1 LSIHVI
7 GIIGLV
13 IVFVLGTARPI
24 NLGAVALVMTF
35 LVGAIFADEGVRE
48 MYAGFPVDLFVLLAG
63 VTYLF
68 AVASNNGTVERIIE
82 GAARLVKDRRA
93 LIPWIFFIAASLP
106 AMAGAIGS
114 AGVAMLAPLSLRLA
128 ERYGID
134 RRMIGL
140 MVIYGAGAGN
150 FSPLNVLGVIVAQAV
165 TSRGLQMSSTTLFV
179 ANLVY
184 NTALAAVIFV
194 LYGGLRLVGQKP
206 RVAGAAAGESNRW
219 DAGTEA
225 RSVLAGPPGAGA
237 PGLAGQGHGRLHAD
251 HICTLLALMGV
262 AVAAL
267 GFGLNIGLLAFS
279 AAVLLQLIF
288 PKSSAGAD
296 RKIAWSVVLL
306 VCGIITYVA
315 ALQRYGTVQVVGD
328 GIAELNAPLVAALLI
343 CVVGA
348 VTSAFASS
356 VGIIAAM
363 IPLATPFMARGEIGT
378 TGVVVAL
385 AISATVVDATP
396 FSTVGALVVAN
407 ADEKERPEVYRGLM
421 LWGAAMIVTAPL
433 LTWLIF
439 IVLG

>member
-13 IVFVLGTARPI
+13 IAFVLGTARPI

-35 LVGAIFADEGVRE
+35 VVGAIFVGEGVRE
-48 MYAGFPVDLFVLLAG
+48 MYTGFPVDLFVLLSG

-82 GAARLVKDRRA
+82 GAAHLVKDRRA
-93 LIPWIFFIAASLP
+93 LIPWIVFVAASLP

-165 TSRGLQMSSTTLFV
+165 TNNGLQMSSTALFLS
-179 ANLVY
+179 NLVY
-184 NTALAAVIFV
+184 NAALAAVIFV
-194 LYGGLRLVGQKP
+194 LFGGLRLAAQKP
-206 RVAGAAAGESNRW
+206 QLAYVAAAGGNVGMEV
-219 DAGTEA
+219 
-225 RSVLAGPPGAGA
+225 RSGAA
-237 PGLAGQGHGRLHAD
+237 SGHADLGDGRLHTD
-251 HICTLLALMGV
+251 HVCTLLALLGV

-288 PKSSAGAD
+288 PRSSAGAEK
-296 RKIAWSVVLL
+296 KIAWSVVLL

-315 ALQRYGTVQVVGD
+315 ALQRYGTVQAVGN
-328 GIAELNAPLVAALLI
+328 GIAELNSPLVGALLI
-343 CVVGA
+343 CAVGA

-356 VGIIAAM
+356 AGILAAM
-363 IPLATPFMARGEIGT
+363 IPLAAPFMARGEIGT

-385 AISATVVDATP
+385 AISATVVDSTP

-407 ADEKERPEVYRGLM
+407 ADENERPHVYRGLM

-433 LTWLIF
+433 VTWLIF
-439 IVLG
+439 IVFA